1 MLRLCLLL
9 LLAPVAVLAQ
19 PINVPL
25 MGHTERVYAVAVSP
39 DGKTLA
45 TGSFDKTIK
54 LWDAGSAKE
63 FRTIGGAN
71 GHTNT
76 ITALAFA
83 PKEPT
88 LATAS
93 TDNTVKLWDVK
104 RDKPTETAL
113 KTLPHPQLVNCLAF
127 NATGTTLA
135 TGGQDGILR
144 FWDMTKKE
152 PGTPKTITA
161 HEIAQPKQPQAIY
174 SLVWLPDGKQI
185 ITASNDRSIKVW
197 DVDGLKL
204 VREIKP
210 GADKPP
216 PTAEFRKASAVVF
229 PGSASAMINLP
240 PSQGHTD
247 QVYTLALSADGKT
260 LASGGADRQMKLWN
274 PATGEHLRTLKN
286 DKFKPKVESF
296 PTPSHPGFVQAVAF
310 GNDGKSL
317 VSVGTAPRNKGFLA
331 VWNVVDGALKSGE
344 EFETG
349 AMYAV
354 TVLPDNRLLIGCGPK
369 TRGMTESEAYLWT
382 LK

>member
-1 MLRLCLLL
+1 MLRLCPILLL
-9 LLAPVAVLAQ
+9 IPCTVLAQ
-19 PINVPL
+19 PINVPM

-45 TGSFDKTIK
+45 TGSFDKTVK
-54 LWDAGSAKE
+54 LWDATSAKE

-76 ITALAFA
+76 ITALAFH
-83 PKEPT
+83 PKEAT

-93 TDNTVKLWDVK
+93 TDNTVRLWDIK
-104 RDKPTETAL
+104 RDKPAEAAQ
-113 KTLPHPQLVNCLAF
+113 KTLQHPQLVNCLGF
-127 NATGTTLA
+127 NASGTTLA

-161 HEIAQPKQPQAIY
+161 HETLQPKQAQAIY
-174 SLVWLPDGKQI
+174 ALVWLPDGKQI

-197 DVDGLKL
+197 DVEGLKL

-216 PTAEFRKASAVVF
+216 PTKEFRTACAVVF
-229 PGSASAMINLP
+229 PGAATALVNLP

-260 LASGGADRQMKLWN
+260 LASGGADRQIKLWN
-274 PATGEHLRTLKN
+274 PATGEHIRSLKN
-286 DKFKPKVESF
+286 DKFKPKVDSF
-296 PTPSHPGFVQAVAF
+296 PTPSHPGFVQAVVF
-310 GNDGKSL
+310 SNDGKSL
-317 VSVGTAPRNKGFLA
+317 ISVGTAPRNKGFLA
-331 VWNVVDGALKSGE
+331 VWNVADGVLKSGE
-344 EFETG
+344 EYETG

-354 TVLPDNRLLIGCGPK
+354 TPLPDNRLLIGCGPK
-369 TRGMTESEAYLWT
+369 LRGATESDAYLWT
-382 LK
+382 VK